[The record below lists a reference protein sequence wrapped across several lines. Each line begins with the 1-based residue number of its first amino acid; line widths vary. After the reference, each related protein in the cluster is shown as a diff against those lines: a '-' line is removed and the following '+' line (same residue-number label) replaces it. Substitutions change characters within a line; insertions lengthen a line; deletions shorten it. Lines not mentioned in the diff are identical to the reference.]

1 MLLGHQRHGVPTA
14 VFNAYLFNGLMA
26 AAASL
31 AGAFFV
37 ASRRPRRRRSS
48 AGEEACEPLLIGV
61 GDASGS
67 W

>member
-1 MLLGHQRHGVPTA
+1 MLFGHERHGVPTL

-37 ASRRPRRRRSS
+37 HRRRAAPALKPARKRASR
-48 AGEEACEPLLIGV
+48 C
-61 GDASGS
+61 
-67 W
+67 

>member
-1 MLLGHQRHGVPTA
+1 MLLGHERHGAPTE

-37 ASRRPRRRRSS
+37 HRAGRAGAARARRGGVRDAADR
-48 AGEEACEPLLIGV
+48 V

>member
-1 MLLGHQRHGVPTA
+1 MLLGHERHGVPTQ

-37 ASRRPRRRRSS
+37 HRDAAAPARSS
-48 AGEEACEPLLIGV
+48 AARKR
-61 GDASGS
+61 ASRC
-67 W
+67 